1 MKKIYLSLLAVALSS
16 AVFAQGDASFK
27 GAIKPN
33 SGLTTDWTQGWANWN
48 PQTTVY
54 PATNDNTFS
63 TASKLTKIENGQTLT
78 LDASKVYLLTN
89 LVVVENGGKLV
100 IPAGTIIRG
109 AADINALQYAS
120 IFVNRGGKIE
130 INGTKE
136 NPVVFTSNE
145 AVNDRASED
154 WGGIVICGNAHSNQ
168 PAVSG
173 STGRFEAAP
182 IVNTSIYNNAELGA
196 YGGGSAANNAENN
209 ATITYT
215 RLEFPGLDYQADK
228 EINGLTMCAVGSG
241 STFDHIQVYES
252 GDDAFEWFG
261 GTANAKHLIAFGTT
275 DDDFDTDHGHSG
287 TVEYGISIKSINK
300 YISDANGG
308 SNTANTFESDNDGS
322 GSESYPKTSTKFF
335 NITSVGPIANGQT
348 EANAIASNPTLKK
361 AWLRAALIR
370 RNTQI
375 SIHNS
380 IFYGWPTAFDLN
392 DNKTLRNAG
401 IINLTGSTA
410 SYKELTESA
419 EDTLKIKNNVV
430 RGIASAFQPIVGTT
444 FNRNGFVATIANAET
459 TTQKVDSIG
468 AFLLKSFNMNAKVD
482 TLGAYFR
489 TNGVAGAPAF
499 LPDTNSRVAG
509 LANIDELGQQVIVY
523 PNPSNG
529 NFSVSFE
536 LTESEVITVKAINY
550 QGQVVASKEELY
562 NSGKNVV
569 NFESLQSGIYIIQ
582 VANKE
587 GFVSTKHIV
596 K

>member
-1 MKKIYLSLLAVALSS
+1 MKKIYLSLLAAALTS
-16 AVFAQGDASFK
+16 AVFAQGDASYR

-33 SGLTTDWTQGWANWN
+33 GGTAADWTLGWTNWN

-109 AADINALQYAS
+109 AADVTAQKYAS

-136 NPVVFTSNE
+136 KPVVFTSNSD
-145 AVNDRASED
+145 VNNRASED
-154 WGGIVICGNAHSNQ
+154 WGGIVICGNAQSNQ

-182 IVNTSIYNNAELGA
+182 IVNTAIYNNTELGA
-196 YGGGSAANNAENN
+196 YGGGLAANNAENN

-215 RLEFPGLDYQADK
+215 RIEFPGLDYAADK
-228 EINGLTMCAVGSG
+228 EINGLTMCALGSG
-241 STFDHIQVYES
+241 STFDYIQIYES

-261 GTANAKHLIAFGTT
+261 GTSNAKHLIAVGTT
-275 DDDFDTDHGHSG
+275 DDDFDTDHGYVGS
-287 TVEYGISIKSINK
+287 VEFGISIRNINK

-308 SNTANTFESDNDGS
+308 SNTANAFESDNDGA
-322 GSESYPKTSTKFF
+322 GSESYPKTAAKFY
-335 NITSVGPIANGQT
+335 NITSVGPIVKGQT
-348 EANAIASNPTLKK
+348 EATAIAGNATLKK
-361 AWLRAALIR
+361 AWLRAALLR
-370 RNTQI
+370 RNTQT
-375 SIHNS
+375 SIYNTV
-380 IFYGWPTAFDLN
+380 FYGWPTAIDLN

-401 IINLTGSTA
+401 IINLNGVTVE
-410 SYKELTESA
+410 YKPLVESA
-419 EDTLKIKNNVV
+419 EDTLKIKNIAV
-430 RGIASAFQPIVGTT
+430 RGISSAFQPIVGTT
-444 FNRNGFVATIANAET
+444 FNRNGFVATIANSET
-459 TTQKVDSIG
+459 TTQKIDSIST
-468 AFLLKSFNMNAKVD
+468 FLLKPFNGNVKVD
-482 TLGAYFR
+482 TLGAYFK
-489 TNGVAGAPAF
+489 TNGELNAPEF
-499 LPDTNSRVAG
+499 IPNDVISG
-509 LANIDELGQQVIVY
+509 LANLDEYGQQVIVY

-529 NFSVSFE
+529 NFAVTFE
-536 LTESEVITVKAINY
+536 LTESEVISVKAINY
-550 QGQVVASKEELY
+550 QGQVVASKEELF
-562 NSGKNVV
+562 NAGKNVV

-582 VANKE
+582 VANKD